1 MKFILAYL
9 IVALFA
15 IAVLAK
21 IPSASSNTVPSPVP
35 AAQADRNQK

>member
-9 IVALFA
+9 VVALFA

-21 IPSASSNTVPSPVP
+21 IPSASSNTVPSPV
-35 AAQADRNQK
+35 AATQGGRNQK